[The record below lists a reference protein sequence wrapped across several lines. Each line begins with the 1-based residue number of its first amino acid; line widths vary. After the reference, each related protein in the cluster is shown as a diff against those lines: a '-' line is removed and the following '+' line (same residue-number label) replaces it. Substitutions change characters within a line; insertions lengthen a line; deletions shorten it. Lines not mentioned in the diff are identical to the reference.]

1 MLMPNHLPLTRIRV
15 LELGHIVA
23 GPSASLILADL
34 GADVI
39 KIESLEGGD
48 QSRFALGNTVFYSFN
63 RNKRSISM
71 NLKDKRGLEIFL
83 KLVTKADV
91 VLDNYAP
98 GVLDRLGIGYD
109 VASKINH
116 RVIYC
121 TIKGFV
127 DGPNEHRPFL
137 DELAQMMGGLAYM
150 TGPPGQ
156 PLRAGAAIADIGA
169 GTYGVVGILAALYDR
184 ERTGQGQQ
192 IKSGLFET
200 VAFWVAPY
208 MSFAAMT
215 GRALE
220 PFPAA
225 RLNRQGGWG
234 VYQLF
239 DTSEERQIF
248 IAVTSNAH
256 WERFCKEFGLL
267 DLYEDESLDTNAKR
281 AAQRERTIP
290 RIQEVVGKL
299 GYRELSGRLDRCE
312 VPYAPVNT
320 PADLLEDPHLNS
332 GNHLL
337 EVAVPDDKKVKLPS
351 LPMHSNRFSYSVR
364 ENPPEL
370 GQHTREILQEI
381 GISDTDVQQLVDE
394 GIVTEGKKKV

>member
-1 MLMPNHLPLTRIRV
+1 MGNHLPLTGIRV

-71 NLKDKRGLEIFL
+71 NLKDKKGREIFL
-83 KLVTKADV
+83 MLVEKADV

-109 VASKINH
+109 EVSEINP

-200 VAFWVAPY
+200 VAFWVTPY
-208 MSFAAMT
+208 MSLASMT
-215 GRALE
+215 GKAPE
-220 PFPAA
+220 PFPTA
-225 RLNRQGGWG
+225 RLKRSGGWG

-239 DTSEERQIF
+239 DTSDGRRIF
-248 IAVTSNAH
+248 IAITSNAH

-281 AAQRERTIP
+281 AGQRERTIP

-299 GYRELSGRLDRCE
+299 AYIELSGRLDRCE

-320 PADLLEDPHLNS
+320 PADLLDDPHLNS

-337 EVAVPDDKKVKLPS
+337 EVAVTDDKKVKLPS
-351 LPMHSNRFSYSVR
+351 LPMHSNRFSYSIR

-370 GQHTREILQEI
+370 GQHTREILRDI
-381 GISDTDVQQLVDE
+381 GMSDADVRQLIDE
-394 GIVTEGKKKV
+394 AIVAEGKKPV